1 MADAYSKIGWE
12 NSPSE
17 KTPINMTNLNHM
29 DEGIEK
35 NRELISQLE
44 GQKVDKQDGYSMV
57 SDSEKQAWNNKSDFS
72 GSYNDLTDK
81 PEIPEGADLTGY
93 ATEDYV
99 KDYAQPKGNYLTEH
113 QDLSGYALKEEI
125 PTVPEKL
132 PNPNPLTFTGAVTGS
147 YDGSEAVNIDIPISS
162 GGVESS
168 EWKKIGTF
176 TAEDNINPFV
186 IDKDENGNN
195 FSCTEFRIRTKL
207 CFFHLQSNISINRSI
222 QFYGNNGKWVELSIT
237 SLPIGFAEV
246 IKGEDVSGVSANFKN
261 PVVLDITTHGGLLVG
276 EALGQALNNDTIDM
290 QYQVY
295 RNRGQAHTADYFT
308 QIKVSLGYPTN
319 LVMSGSTLEVWGR

>member
-1 MADAYSKIGWE
+1 MQKADGNKRGGFMANDILYDLTPWEDA
-12 NSPSE
+12 PSTL
-17 KTPINMTNLNHM
+17 TPINAENLNAR
-29 DEGIEK
+29 DRLLK
-35 NRELISQLE
+35 KVVDKTNELS

-147 YDGSEAVNIDIPISS
+147 YDGSEPLSVEIPSGGGGEQCDLLMDVVTTERVVMVTQDIDNVAYKQIVVVCEHIKGHSENNTNAYQLTVYLTNNQNVEAAIAADRPISQ
-162 GGVESS
+162 GTTDDYAKYNIHLTDKYV
-168 EWKKIGTF
+168 IG
-176 TAEDNINPFV
+176 DSYKNQNNINGIGLAGRYMGYQFIPWESNVLKRIEVGSSSRFS
-186 IDKDENGNN
+186 NN
-195 FSCTEFRIRTKL
+195 TM
-207 CFFHLQSNISINRSI
+207 
-222 QFYGNNGKWVELSIT
+222 
-237 SLPIGFAEV
+237 EV
-246 IKGEDVSGVSANFKN
+246 GA
-261 PVVLDITTHGGLLVG
+261 T
-276 EALGQALNNDTIDM
+276 
-290 QYQVY
+290 
-295 RNRGQAHTADYFT
+295 
-308 QIKVSLGYPTN
+308 IKV
-319 LVMSGSTLEVWGR
+319 WGVRA